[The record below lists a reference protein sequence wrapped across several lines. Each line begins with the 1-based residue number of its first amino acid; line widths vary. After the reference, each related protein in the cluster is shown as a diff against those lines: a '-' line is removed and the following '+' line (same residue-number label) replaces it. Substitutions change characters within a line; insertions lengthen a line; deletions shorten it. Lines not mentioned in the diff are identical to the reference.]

1 MIPVTDDASPPP
13 ADARQPLRSVLDVL
27 HAGGHLL
34 LAAAYLAVVFVLLPA
49 RSPWIQGGAVG
60 AGAVAL
66 VTAVGLLR
74 GGRAGR
80 RWARIGA
87 LAELAMCAL
96 VLALLLASAAYLH
109 GIYGGLGAAGVAIA
123 LVAAA
128 LVAEFFGLLPAL
140 TLAHL
145 RRRAREAGAPLSAP
159 GGSRG

>member
-1 MIPVTDDASPPP
+1 MDLI
-13 ADARQPLRSVLDVL
+13 

-34 LAAAYLAVVFVLLPA
+34 LAAAYVVLVFVLLPA

-60 AGAVAL
+60 AAAVAL
-66 VTAVGLLR
+66 LTAVGLLR

-80 RWARIGA
+80 RWAQVGA
-87 LAELAMCAL
+87 LIELGICAL
-96 VLALLLASAAYLH
+96 VIALLIASAAYLH

-128 LVAEFFGLLPAL
+128 LVAELFGLLPAL

-145 RRRAREAGAPLSAP
+145 RRRAREAGAPLNAR
-159 GGSRG
+159 GGSRD